1 VIHAIV
7 LGFGFSIGVFLWHF
21 VVGFYAAR
29 AEQRRYRRGMELLY
43 PKLTPVQPAPV
54 QSLPA
59 PRPPRP
65 APAVVPYNTGGRWA
79 WVFGGAVVALL
90 GVCAVAAVSP
100 PHNSPAPPAVALSGD

>member
-43 PKLTPVQPAPV
+43 PKLTPPPPAPDTG
-54 QSLPA
+54 
-59 PRPPRP
+59 
-65 APAVVPYNTGGRWA
+65 VPN
-79 WVFGGAVVALL
+79 WVWVTAGAAVVAVGLL
-90 GVCAVAAVSP
+90 VVGAQPTAF
-100 PHNSPAPPAVALSGD
+100 PHRQNSTAALSGD